1 MARYDANTEAGRAV
15 RSVKLDGR
23 ELMDVEYVRS
33 CDTDEGWVDIYES
46 EVVNGVRICKMAP
59 GQFEHE
65 RNLSVKRLTGKVE
78 VTSEE

>member
-46 EVVNGVRICKMAP
+46 EVVNGVRICKAI
-59 GQFEHE
+59 
-65 RNLSVKRLTGKVE
+65 KRLTGKVE